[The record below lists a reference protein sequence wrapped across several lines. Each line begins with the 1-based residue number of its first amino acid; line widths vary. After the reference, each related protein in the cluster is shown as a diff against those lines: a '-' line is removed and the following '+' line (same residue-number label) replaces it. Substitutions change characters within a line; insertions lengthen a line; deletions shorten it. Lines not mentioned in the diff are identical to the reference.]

1 MENSNFV
8 WASGVHKPTPEQIAE
23 LKEKFGMKELNLLP
37 EEIQARINNCPD
49 NWGELYGIAKE
60 VHTYLKT
67 TKVTHLICLGGSPA
81 FQHIFTSLSLSESE
95 AECVVWGPPF
105 KSMFAHSNRVSVDDP
120 QPDGSVIKKSVFKH
134 SHFIVC

>member
-1 MENSNFV
+1 MKNSNFV

-23 LKEKFGMKELNLLP
+23 LQEKFGMKQLNFLP

-49 NWGELYGIAKE
+49 NWGELYDLCEDVVK
-60 VHTYLKT
+60 TLKMN
-67 TKVTHLICLGGSPA
+67 KVTHLICLGGSPA
-81 FQHIFTSLSLSESE
+81 FQHLFGKKVEKYSLLLR
-95 AECVVWGPPF
+95 V
-105 KSMFAHSNRVSVDDP
+105 MFAHSNRVSVDDP